1 MVKTCPLGEKVGGS
15 LSLTELRTGLC
26 LQSIVDKPN
35 PLGGP
40 QMLYLARCRSLGRLL
55 LGHTHTRIRRIHTFA

>member
-1 MVKTCPLGEKVGGS
+1 MVKTCPFGKMVGGS
-15 LSLTELRTGLC
+15 LSLTGLRTGLC
-26 LQSIVDKPN
+26 LQSIMDKPN

-40 QMLYLARCRSLGRLL
+40 QMLYLAGCRSLGRLL

>member
-15 LSLTELRTGLC
+15 LSFTEQRTGLC
-26 LQSIVDKPN
+26 LQSIADKPN

-40 QMLYLARCRSLGRLL
+40 QMLYLA
-55 LGHTHTRIRRIHTFA
+55 